1 MTKIFESIL
10 GGFFEKLK
18 FPEAV
23 RQTTQGMVRG
33 TIEVFQRIQKEKKPI
48 PSKFHYTFNLRDVSK
63 VFMGVMMVSPVKV
76 RDESLASKIWIHEN
90 LRVFHDRLI
99 NDDDKDWFYD
109 LLMEILQREFKT
121 KYEKE
126 SVF

>member
-1 MTKIFESIL
+1 
-10 GGFFEKLK
+10 
-18 FPEAV
+18 
-23 RQTTQGMVRG
+23 
-33 TIEVFQRIQKEKKPI
+33 
-48 PSKFHYTFNLRDVSK
+48 
-63 VFMGVMMVSPVKV
+63 MVSPVKV

-126 SVF
+126 SVFQNNKVFFTDIHKLEADVKYYEFVNE